1 MPQNSSIIT
10 VNSVILITLI
20 VVQSLQSSFRIFSSP
35 QKYPRACLQSK
46 LLPAPAKPRSAFCL
60 CFPFP
65 DISYLYI
72 YNHGLGRSFGSGVP
86 SMNISLLAQMYI
98 KILHSFTFHSAR
110 ASRDV
115 GRSTVRHHCGLEWRF
130 SFSRVLQKSRR
141 AFSTIGIRTTCS
153 SAH

>member
-1 MPQNSSIIT
+1 
-10 VNSVILITLI
+10 
-20 VVQSLQSSFRIFSSP
+20 
-35 QKYPRACLQSK
+35 
-46 LLPAPAKPRSAFCL
+46 
-60 CFPFP
+60 
-65 DISYLYI
+65 
-72 YNHGLGRSFGSGVP
+72 
-86 SMNISLLAQMYI
+86 MNISLLAQMYI